1 MTQVIYFIKIY
12 VKINLI
18 VFISY
23 YKHLYFFIEIWSKF
37 KKFDLVQNQNNFF
50 LGRREYWL
58 TNQKFINFFLKYM
71 IHKYKTFIIIRCFR
85 I

>member
-50 LGRREYWL
+50 WDGGS
-58 TNQKFINFFLKYM
+58 ID
-71 IHKYKTFIIIRCFR
+71 
-85 I
+85 